1 MNHLREYQSEA
12 IGAAFFEWLDKQ
24 STLIVLPTGTGKT
37 VVAAEIINRVQPK
50 RTLFLAHREEL
61 IFQGARTIEKYT
73 DLNCEI
79 EMADLWAGANLWDG
93 CPVVVSTIQTQI
105 AGRAGNER
113 MTRFDPDEFGLVV
126 VDEAHRVTAKS
137 YRKVLNHYKKN
148 PELKILC
155 LTATPDRADEEALGQ
170 MIDSVAYDYE
180 ILDAINDGYLVPI
193 EQQMVTIEGLDFSS
207 VRTTAGDL
215 NGADLAAVME
225 AEKNLQG
232 IAAASLEIIGDRRTL
247 VFTAGVKQ
255 AEMLCEIFNRHR
267 ANMAGWVCGTTPKP
281 ERRDLLN
288 RFSDGR
294 TQVVVNCN
302 CLSEGFDNPGV
313 EVVIQAR
320 PTKSRSLYAQQCGRS
335 TRPLAGVVDGLKTA
349 DERKAAI
356 SASAKPSALIVD
368 FVGNAGR
375 HKLMTTAD
383 ILGGKVSD
391 EAIERAIEKAKRE
404 GKAVRMADELNKAE
418 RDIQREIEEHKRREA
433 ARKAHLVAKAQF
445 SAVSV
450 SPFDLFQIKPAK
462 PRGWDKNKAVSE
474 KMAGILRRMGVD
486 PYSIPYAQAR
496 QLCGEQIRRWEHKL
510 CTVRQAACL
519 SKHGYETKDMTF
531 ADANKLMD
539 ALKKNGWR
547 RPAEDQPVARFG
559 T

>member
-12 IGAAFFEWLDKQ
+12 ISAAFYEWLDKQ

-79 EMADLWAGANLWDG
+79 EMADLWAGANLWNG

-105 AGRAGNER
+105 AGRSGNER

-137 YRKVLNHYKKN
+137 YRKVLSHYKKN
-148 PELKILC
+148 PEVKILC

-232 IAAASLEIIGDRRTL
+232 IAAASLTIIGDRRTL

-267 ANMAGWVCGTTPKP
+267 PNMAGWVCGATPKS

-288 RFSDGR
+288 RFADGR

-335 TRPLAGVVDGLKTA
+335 TRPLAGVVDGLTTA
-349 DERKAAI
+349 NERKAAI
-356 SASAKPSALIVD
+356 AASAKPSALIVD

-433 ARKAHLVAKAQF
+433 ARKAHLVAKARF

-450 SPFDLFQIKPAK
+450 NPFDLFQIKPAK
-462 PRGWDKNKAVSE
+462 SRGWDKNKAVSE

-486 PYSIPYAQAR
+486 PQSIPYAQAR
-496 QLCGEQIRRWEHKL
+496 QLCGEQIRRWEFKL
-510 CTVRQAACL
+510 CTVKQAACL
-519 SKHGYETKDMTF
+519 SRYGYDTKDMTF
-531 ADANKLMD
+531 TEANNLMD
-539 ALKKNGWR
+539 ALKSNGWR
-547 RPAEDQPVARFG
+547 RPADRQSAA
-559 T
+559 